1 MRYSGLVV
9 LLNIAYS
16 YAFPLSAEDSEK
28 DEDNWH
34 FAEKYLRKFYGLAP
48 GLQGPRKSTSPMSL
62 VIKEMQ
68 SFFGLEVT
76 GNLDPATLEMMHVP
90 RCGVPDVGEYN
101 LFPRNLKWKTTNVTF
116 RIVNYTPDVK
126 ASEVDRAIH
135 NALRVWSDVTPLVF
149 RKLHEGT
156 ADIMIAFG
164 SKEHG
169 DFNPF
174 DGPNGLLAHA
184 YPPGN
189 GLGGD
194 THFDEDETWS
204 TDSSGY
210 NLFIVAAHE
219 FGHALGLSHSEDPGS
234 LMYPVYSFSKG
245 FPLSEDDVHGIQS
258 LYGPNPNPPKVKPHP
273 EAPKKCD
280 PLLSF
285 DAVTKLRGETII
297 FKDRF
302 YWRLHPQMVDVEQSL
317 IKMTWPVLPNKVDAA
332 YESAEKDLVFIFNGI
347 RMWALNGY
355 NLVEGYPKY
364 IHKLGLPKTVR
375 RIDAAVQ
382 ITGTGK
388 TLLFTDEDYWSYD
401 EYSGTMDKGYP
412 RSIEDDF
419 PGVGEEIEAAFYEYG
434 HLYLY
439 RGSIQF
445 QYSYTS
451 KRVVGILRANSLLN
465 C

>member
-1 MRYSGLVV
+1 MRYSVLVV
-9 LLNIAYS
+9 ILNIAYS

-28 DEDNWH
+28 GEDNWH

-48 GLQGPRKSTSPMSL
+48 GIEGLQKSSSSMSL

-76 GNLDPATLEMMHVP
+76 GNLDPDTLEMMHMP
-90 RCGVPDVGEYN
+90 RCGVPDIGEYN

-116 RIVNYTPDVK
+116 RIVNYTPDMK

-135 NALRVWSDVTPLVF
+135 NALKVWSDVTPLVF
-149 RKLHEGT
+149 RKLHKGT

-184 YPPGN
+184 YQPGN

-204 TDSSGY
+204 TDSTGY

-332 YESAEKDLVFIFNGI
+332 YESAEKDLVYIFNGI

-375 RIDAAVQ
+375 RVDAAVQ

-439 RGSIQF
+439 RGPIQF

>member
-48 GLQGPRKSTSPMSL
+48 GLQGPRKSSSSMSL

-76 GNLDPATLEMMHVP
+76 GNLDPATLEMMHMP
-90 RCGVPDVGEYN
+90 RCGVPDVAEYN

-204 TDSSGY
+204 TDSTGY

-332 YESAEKDLVFIFNGI
+332 YESAEKDLVFIFSGI